1 MGNDSK
7 VADGSG
13 STFPPST
20 AVHGLTRD
28 LSTPRMGSQASSF
41 SPRDPSPVQLLREVA
56 NWCSRRPLQVIGFDL
71 KRAEIRALWPPI
83 GFDLKRAEIRAL
95 WPPIY
100 RGFGLILKRIRLRS
114 HFDPSIELISAL
126 VRFNP
131 KGTNSMRG
139 LGSDSASAPW

>member
-7 VADGSG
+7 VADGGG

-83 GFDLKRAEIRAL
+83 
-95 WPPIY
+95 Y

-114 HFDPSIELISAL
+114 HFDPSIELVSAL